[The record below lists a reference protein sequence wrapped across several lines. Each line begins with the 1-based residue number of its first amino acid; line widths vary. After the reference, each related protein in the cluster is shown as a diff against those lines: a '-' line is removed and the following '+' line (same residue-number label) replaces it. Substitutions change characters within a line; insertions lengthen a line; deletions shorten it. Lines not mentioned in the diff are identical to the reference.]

1 MSPATAMRPR
11 EITNLVVAG
20 VIVVFACIMLF
31 VLIPAGI
38 EHPGSIDVLALGPAF
53 WPSVICV
60 FLGLMGLVVGVQAL
74 RRARAARGG
83 IVAGPDNP
91 GDPGAAE
98 AEAAG
103 FAPAR
108 WLAALALLAAYYHG
122 LDSLGMVLTSML
134 ALGLFMILGGE
145 RRPAVVLVLS
155 LGVPL
160 ALFLFFRYVANVF
173 IPLGV
178 FERLLG

>member
-1 MSPATAMRPR
+1 MRAGD
-11 EITNLVVAG
+11 ITDLVVSG
-20 VIVVFACIMLF
+20 VVIVFACLALF

-53 WPSVICV
+53 WPSVICA

-74 RRARAARGG
+74 RRTRAARRGSVSG
-83 IVAGPDNP
+83 RVDEDAPDAP
-91 GDPGAAE
+91 DAAE

-103 FAPAR
+103 FAPVR
-108 WLAALALLAAYYHG
+108 WLAALALLAGYYYG

-134 ALGLFMILGGE
+134 ALGLFMSLGGE

-178 FERLLG
+178 FERVLG